1 MMFDYQVNQKTYEI
15 SGIKIGGI
23 PGLSPTVMVGSM
35 FYNGHTV
42 VESAANGIFNKTE
55 AESQLRKAEE
65 ISDMTGLPTMVDLI
79 AENSQAA
86 ATYLDF
92 MVDATDLPILLDIVS
107 ESAQIESLDYAYEQG
122 MMKRIIFNSLN
133 PHSKEDIYKKLKEV
147 QCKNAILLL
156 HSTRYILS
164 SNKDALLQEMIPKA
178 QESGISNILIDTVV
192 IDIPT
197 LGLAAKAID
206 HIKNKYGYPCG
217 CGAHNALSSWKRL
230 HEKYCTKAV
239 TTVLGVINALPIA
252 VGADFVFYGP
262 IRNAESIY
270 PSIAMI
276 DAAYSQQLLE
286 KRIRVDKNHP
296 RYKIG

>member
-1 MMFDYQVNQKTYEI
+1 MFDYTVNQKMYEI

-42 VESAANGIFNKTE
+42 VENAAKGLFNETE

-65 ISDMTGLPTMVDLI
+65 ISDVTGLPTMIDLV
-79 AENSQAA
+79 AENFKAA
-86 ATYLDF
+86 ANYLDF
-92 MVDATDLPILLDIVS
+92 MVDTTELPILLDLVS
-107 ESAQIESLDYAYEQG
+107 KSAQIESLDYAYEQG
-122 MMKRIIFNSLN
+122 LMKRIIFNSLN
-133 PHSKEDIYKKLKEV
+133 PHTGEDVYKKLKDV
-147 QCKNAILLL
+147 KCHNAILLL
-156 HSTRYILS
+156 HSTRYMLS
-164 SNKDALLQEMIPKA
+164 SNKDALLQEMVPKA
-178 QESGISNILIDTVV
+178 EEAGITNIMIDTVV

-197 LGLAAKAID
+197 LGLAAKTID

-230 HEKYCTKAV
+230 REKYHTRAV
-239 TTVLGVINALPIA
+239 TTVLGVVNAIPIA

-276 DAAYSQQLLE
+276 NAAYSQLLME
-286 KRIRVDKNHP
+286 KRIRIEKNHP
-296 RYKIG
+296 RYRIG

>member
-1 MMFDYQVNQKTYEI
+1 MFDYSVNQKTYEI
-15 SGIKIGGI
+15 SGIKVGGI
-23 PGLSPTVMVGSM
+23 PGLAPTVMVGSM

-42 VESAANGIFNKTE
+42 VKNAAKGLFNKIE
-55 AESQLRKAEE
+55 AEKQLRKAEE
-65 ISDMTGLPTMVDLI
+65 TSDMTGLPTMVDLI

-86 ATYLDF
+86 ANYLDF
-92 MVDATDLPILLDIVS
+92 MVDITELPLLLDIVS
-107 ESAQIESLDYAYEQG
+107 ESAQTESLDYINEQG
-122 MMKRIIFNSLN
+122 MMDRIIFNSLN
-133 PHSKEDIYKKLKEV
+133 PHSKEAIYKKLKEV
-147 QCKNAILLL
+147 QCNNAILLL
-156 HSTRYILS
+156 HSTKYILS

-178 QESGISNILIDTVV
+178 QEAGISNILVDTVV

-197 LGLAAKAID
+197 LGLAVKSID
-206 HIKNKYGYPCG
+206 DIKNKYGYPCG

-230 HEKYCTKAV
+230 HEKYCTRAV

-252 VGADFVFYGP
+252 IGADFVFYGP

-276 DAAYSQQLLE
+276 NAAYSQQLME
-286 KRIRVDKNHP
+286 KRFRVDKNHP